1 MNRQRFANALKKRF
15 SLRFHMTLILL
26 ATSIVGVLISKGML
40 AMGLDNVAIRYPV
53 TVLVAYGV
61 FFAAIKIWLLMV
73 TDAST
78 VNSRDTVLNGLDSL
92 DILLP
97 SGDSGEVTFSGAG
110 GAFDGG
116 GASGD
121 FSDSLGDMASDSGD
135 AVGGAGSVISDAV
148 AGVGDV
154 VGGAVSGIGEA
165 VGSAVDG
172 VVDDEIGI
180 VLVIVFGLL
189 VALLFS
195 VLGVGLY
202 IVWEAPAILAEAVFD
217 TVLAASLVRS
227 TKQMNEPDWMENVFK
242 ATWKPFAIVLGFSV
256 ISGWAM
262 HHYAPEAS
270 RMMDVIHLVF

>member
-1 MNRQRFANALKKRF
+1 MNRQRFTNALKKRF

-40 AMGLDNVAIRYPV
+40 AIGLDNVAIRYPV

-97 SGDSGEVTFSGAG
+97 SGDSGEVTFAGAG

-135 AVGGAGSVISDAV
+135 AVGGAGNVISDAV

>member
-1 MNRQRFANALKKRF
+1 MNRQKFTNALKKRL

-26 ATSIVGVLISKGML
+26 ATSLVGVLCSKGML
-40 AMGLDNVAIRYPV
+40 VLGLDNVAIRYPV

-61 FFAAIKIWLLMV
+61 FFAAIKIWLFMV
-73 TDAST
+73 TDTSNI
-78 VNSRDTVLNGLDSL
+78 NSRDTVYNGLDSF
-92 DILLP
+92 DILMP
-97 SGDSGEVTFSGAG
+97 SDRSSEATFSGGG

-116 GASGD
+116 GASADFGNSFGD
-121 FSDSLGDMASDSGD
+121 VVPDSGD
-135 AVGGAGSVISDAV
+135 VLGGVGNAVSEAATGVGEVVVGAVG
-148 AGVGDV
+148 
-154 VGGAVSGIGEA
+154 GIGEA

-180 VLVIVFGLL
+180 VLIVVFGVLI
-189 VALLFS
+189 ALLFS

-202 IVWEAPAILAEAVFD
+202 IIWEAPAILAEAVFD
-217 TVLAASLVRS
+217 TVLAASLIRS
-227 TKQMNEPDWMENVFK
+227 TKQMNEPDWMENIFK